1 MTDPGSGSLG
11 AELQAPVLSERD
23 FANFQRFI
31 HAAAGITLSAGKK
44 ALVSGRLVKRLK
56 QCQISSYAQYYAL
69 LAGGTAPAEAQLAI
83 DLLTTNETYFFR
95 ESRHFDLLREQALAA
110 HQQCRQSYQQSQP
123 FRVWS
128 AASSSGEEAYSIAM
142 VLADCL
148 GESPW
153 EVFGSDISLRVL
165 KKAGAG
171 HYAMDR
177 ARHVPPD
184 YLKRFCLKGIDHQQG
199 TLLVERSLRR
209 RVQFMQVNLNEVLPR
224 IGLFDVIF
232 LRNVMIYFN
241 GDTKRSVVNRVLAQ
255 LKPGGHFC
263 IGHSETLN
271 DISDAVQQVA
281 PSIYQKR

>member
-1 MTDPGSGSLG
+1 MSAGGSLDPLHG
-11 AELQAPVLSERD
+11 AVLNAILSERE

-44 ALVSGRLVKRLK
+44 ALVSGRLAQRLHK
-56 QCQISSYAQYYAL
+56 CQVGSYTEYYAL
-69 LAGGTAPAEAQLAI
+69 LMSGNAPAEVQLAI

-110 HQQCRQSYQQSQP
+110 HEKSRRSQQSAP

-148 GESPW
+148 GEVPW
-153 EVFGSDISLRVL
+153 DVLGSDISLRVL
-165 KKAGAG
+165 QKAAKG
-171 HYAMDR
+171 HYPMER
-177 ARHVPPD
+177 ARHVPPA
-184 YLKRFCLKGIDHQQG
+184 YLKRFCMKGVDHQDG
-199 TLLVERSLRR
+199 TLLVERSLRG
-209 RVQFMQVNLNEVLPR
+209 RVQFMQVNLNVTLPKL
-224 IGLFDVIF
+224 GMFDVIF

-255 LKPGGHFC
+255 LKPGGYFC
-263 IGHSETLN
+263 IGHAETLN

-281 PSIYQKR
+281 PSIYVKR